1 MTRRDWIP
9 ATLTPSYRQRLCD
22 DGEVVLHSE
31 VMHTLPLNSVLLTS
45 GLPTRIPL
53 AIWSNYVIK
62 TADSP
67 FQPSPPRMS
76 NQKLYYSAAADS
88 HLSHESD
95 DHHVHSL
102 DVGIESNSGEQ
113 TKGAVAAEASSQAS
127 NGTLLGGEHGDSRT
141 APQATTIAS
150 TSSNTRPADMGRR
163 GGRVPAAIIVGGAAS
178 STSTRSAP
186 MRSPRFALGPINTFP
201 LGSSDCRSAYPGSS
215 ESDEIEVM
223 SPTRTRTMSMYA
235 NHTVDGNFSGAG
247 MTLAD

>member
-1 MTRRDWIP
+1 
-9 ATLTPSYRQRLCD
+9 
-22 DGEVVLHSE
+22 
-31 VMHTLPLNSVLLTS
+31 
-45 GLPTRIPL
+45 
-53 AIWSNYVIK
+53 
-62 TADSP
+62 
-67 FQPSPPRMS
+67 MS

-127 NGTLLGGEHGDSRT
+127 NGALLG
-141 APQATTIAS
+141 
-150 TSSNTRPADMGRR
+150 
-163 GGRVPAAIIVGGAAS
+163 
-178 STSTRSAP
+178 AP